1 MREAAMRATRLR
13 RMGTPGDVGAAAVF
27 LASPAASFITG
38 ALLPVNGGE
47 VEEMRQISPDL

>member
-1 MREAAMRATRLR
+1 MRATRLR